1 MFGRNALY
9 ISVLHKWEQFL
20 VGLPIYLWSIRPA
33 APNIH
38 SIQFPIIF
46 GADFFTQKW
55 LPLQKSACI
64 RTCFIEE
71 SLYSLPIFDLEFW
84 TL

>member
-9 ISVLHKWEQFL
+9 ISVLHKWEEFL

-46 GADFFTQKW
+46 GANFFYPKVVTTG
-55 LPLQKSACI
+55 
-64 RTCFIEE
+64 TCFIEE